1 MIKDNSTSE
10 NQFVEQNYFKGYILF
25 WFGQL
30 ISLLGSNIVQFTIIW
45 WITEETGSEFFLA
58 LAAFLGFGPA
68 IVMTPIAGV
77 FVDRWS
83 RKKIIAGVDFLQAI
97 ATVILIL
104 ILNFSNLE
112 SSELIWFVLVILTIR
127 GLMQSFHQPAVQA
140 IIPLLVPKDKLSRM
154 NGLNYLFGGMIFL
167 IGPVLGALLL
177 EVWLIQEILWIDAI
191 TFIVAVIPTIIIT
204 IPSVIDKTK
213 KEIQKIPFK
222 VEFSEGFSFI
232 KNKQG
237 LLSLLFVFTA
247 ANFFLQPVFIL
258 LPLFVT
264 KIHLG
269 GATDLAFLMAIQ
281 QFGVVIGSII
291 MSSWKG
297 FRNNAHGVGI
307 GLFFMYSGMFILAL
321 TPANL
326 AFISLNPIGLE
337 AYSLKTSF
345 LILSAGMF
353 VIGFTLPIANVSSQ
367 TIWQK
372 VVPPEKLGRVFSVR
386 VTIAQIS
393 GPAAILLTG
402 IIAGYTGIIT
412 LVLISGVLGV
422 AFLTYS
428 WLFTGF
434 TKVEKTI
441 NDNDKVTDSPPL
453 VAPHGMPSE

>member
-10 NQFVEQNYFKGYILF
+10 NQIVKQNYFKGYIIF
-25 WFGQL
+25 WIGQL

-83 RKKIIAGVDFLQAI
+83 RKKIIAGVDLLQAI
-97 ATVILIL
+97 ATVILIF
-104 ILNFSNLE
+104 IFNFSNLE

-127 GLMQSFHQPAVQA
+127 GLMQAFHQPAVEA

-154 NGLNYLFGGMIFL
+154 NGFNYLFGGMIFL

-191 TFIVAVIPTIIIT
+191 TFVVAVIPTIIIT
-204 IPSVIDKTK
+204 IPSVIDKAK
-213 KEIQKIPFK
+213 KEIQKIPFR

-237 LLSLLFVFTA
+237 LFSLLFVFTA
-247 ANFFLQPVFIL
+247 ANFFLQPIFIL

-281 QFGVVIGSII
+281 QFGVIAGSIL

-321 TPANL
+321 APTNL
-326 AFISLNPIGLE
+326 AFINLNPIGLE
-337 AYSLKTSF
+337 DYWLKTSF

-353 VIGFTLPIANVSSQ
+353 IIGFTLPIANVSSQ

-393 GPAAILLTG
+393 GPVAILLTG

-422 AFLTYS
+422 AFLMYS

-434 TKVEKTI
+434 TKVEQTI
-441 NDNDKVTDSPPL
+441 QEKDEVTDSLPLAPPIGVL
-453 VAPHGMPSE
+453 SE